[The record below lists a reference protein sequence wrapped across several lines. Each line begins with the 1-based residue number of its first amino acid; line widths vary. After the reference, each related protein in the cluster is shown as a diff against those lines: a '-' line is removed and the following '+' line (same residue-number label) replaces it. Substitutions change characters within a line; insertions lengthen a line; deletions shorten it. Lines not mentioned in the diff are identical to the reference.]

1 MVYNFFDQRTSGIT
15 IKNKIIYN
23 KELGEELHKQVIR
36 NLKKRKVQL
45 AFIDN
50 IWCADLADM
59 QLISKFNLI

>member
-15 IKNKIIYN
+15 VKNKIIYN

-50 IWCADLADM
+50 IL
-59 QLISKFNLI
+59 LILLTCS

>member
-1 MVYNFFDQRTSGIT
+1 MVYNFFDQRTSGST

-50 IWCADLADM
+50 IL
-59 QLISKFNLI
+59 LILLTCS

>member
-23 KELGEELHKQVIR
+23 KELSEELHKQVIR

-50 IWCADLADM
+50 IL
-59 QLISKFNLI
+59 LILLTCS

>member
-15 IKNKIIYN
+15 IKNKVIYN

-50 IWCADLADM
+50 IL
-59 QLISKFNLI
+59 LILLTCS

>member
-15 IKNKIIYN
+15 IKNKIIYD

-50 IWCADLADM
+50 IL
-59 QLISKFNLI
+59 LILLTCS

>member
-50 IWCADLADM
+50 IL
-59 QLISKFNLI
+59 LILLTCS

>member
-1 MVYNFFDQRTSGIT
+1 MVYNFFDQRTSGST

-23 KELGEELHKQVIR
+23 KELGEELYKAVIR

-50 IWCADLADM
+50 IL
-59 QLISKFNLI
+59 LILLTCS